1 MTNTPL
7 DLTPFGPLLS
17 ALGLLYWAVA
27 LGTAGLLLWWLR
39 QKPRWLSAPLAVAVL
54 GAFIYPVATHV
65 QEKRQQHDEAKATLD
80 AAMALFQ
87 ERCKTAGEKITR
99 TVGNVDGV
107 VWMKWRTK
115 EVNLSD
121 QFKLDDPYGKDC
133 DGDGCI
139 ADLLRVTGGAELNPE
154 EAKRHTKGYS
164 FVETIDPVD
173 GKRYR
178 YVGVMKL
185 HPRWTEQ
192 AIAREKALSGKGI
205 EPSDYP
211 FSLERKP
218 ITNFTA
224 RYGLTWDDIST
235 REDRE
240 HWIAGGSLKAI
251 DIQTN
256 EVIAQRVG
264 YLMDSGQGSQA
275 GFRSP
280 WGWATSHGP
289 RCPRVFERSWDFAT
303 KVVQPNKQ
311 GE

>member
-1 MTNTPL
+1 MTGTPL

-39 QKPRWLSAPLAVAVL
+39 RKPRWLSAPLAVTVL
-54 GAFIYPVATHV
+54 AAFIYPVVTHV
-65 QEKRQQHDEAKATLD
+65 HEKRQQHDDAKAKLD

-99 TVGNVDGV
+99 TVENVDGI
-107 VWMKWRTK
+107 VWMKWRPA

-121 QFKLDDPYGKDC
+121 QFTPNDPYGHDC
-133 DGDGCI
+133 YGDECI
-139 ADLLRVTGGAELNPE
+139 KRLLRVTKGSELNPG
-154 EAKRHTKGYS
+154 EAKWHTKGYR

-178 YVGVMKL
+178 YAGVMKL

-192 AIAREKALSGKGI
+192 AIAREKALSGKGL

-211 FSLERKP
+211 FSLEREL

-224 RYGLTWDDIST
+224 RYGITWGDLST
-235 REDRE
+235 HGDRE
-240 HWIAGGSLKAI
+240 YWVAGSSLRAI
-251 DIQTN
+251 DLKSN
-256 EVIAQRVG
+256 EVMAERVG
-264 YLMDSGQGSQA
+264 YMIDRAQGSRPEY
-275 GFRSP
+275 RSL
-280 WGWATSHGP
+280 WAIARDTA
-289 RCPRVFERSWDFAT
+289 CPPINSEKTTWTFSM
-303 KVVQPNKQ
+303 KVIQPTQQ